1 MLTAGTKLVAYHNL
15 NLAFGDVFGDAGDNL
30 CGLVDGEAVIV
41 LFWNEMFCAR
51 SALNAGRWSLVA
63 GRWSLV
69 AGRWSLVAGRW
80 SRKIVGAGL

>member
-63 GRWSLV
+63 GRWS
-69 AGRWSLVAGRW
+69 
-80 SRKIVGAGL
+80 RKIVGAGL